1 MTDPA
6 GSQPVE
12 FVGGAGDTPRPKV
25 WPYFVL
31 GGVLVA
37 LVTAAI
43 VLWGPIKA
51 AGRGVGETVSPYSIT
66 ITGGWATSDK
76 ITGVPNHLIL
86 TITNGDIRTVPGL
99 TVQVRSVSGQWFL
112 LSATPHAVM
121 DGNDAFFPD
130 TIQNGKSETINLK
143 LLPPLKAGVD
153 DVHLAFLAG
162 RSGSAIERVVAPAQ
176 VRELE
181 PTDVNVTLTTLY
193 DKSIPINTPAIWY
206 IGLENTGLVATKTV
220 KVTFVDLPDTV
231 KIDAQ
236 SRPAV
241 SSDNGKTLT
250 FDDALAPGDKD
261 VIGIQV
267 TPSAAGTLQVTAL
280 VYIDNARDPVLLAS
294 GASPVRFIVKVTPAG
309 G

>member
-1 MTDPA
+1 
-6 GSQPVE
+6 
-12 FVGGAGDTPRPKV
+12 
-25 WPYFVL
+25 
-31 GGVLVA
+31 
-37 LVTAAI
+37 
-43 VLWGPIKA
+43 
-51 AGRGVGETVSPYSIT
+51 VGETVSPYSIT
-66 ITGGWATSDK
+66 VTGGWATSDK

-86 TITNGDIRTVPGL
+86 TVTNGDIRTLPGL

-112 LSATPHAVM
+112 LSATPHAVL
-121 DGNDAFFPD
+121 DGNDAYFPD
-130 TIQNGKSETINLK
+130 AIENGKSETINLK

-162 RSGSAIERVVAPAQ
+162 HGGSPIERVLAPAQ
-176 VRELE
+176 VRDLE
-181 PTDVNVTLTTLY
+181 ATDVNVTITTLY
-193 DKSIPINTPAIWY
+193 DRSIPINTPAIWY
-206 IGLENTGLVATKTV
+206 IGLENTGLVPTKTV
-220 KVTFVDLPDTV
+220 KVTFVDLPDSV

-241 SSDNGKTLT
+241 SSDSGKTLT

-267 TPSAAGTLQVTAL
+267 TPRAAGNVQVTAL

-294 GASPVRFIVKVTPAG
+294 GASPVRFNVKVTPPG